1 MKTTLKTLSS
11 LLTLVLAVSAFAID
25 VWEGPPPGTMFEHWT
40 FSDPISLYPESAVPV
55 NHQP

>member
-1 MKTTLKTLSS
+1 
-11 LLTLVLAVSAFAID
+11 
-25 VWEGPPPGTMFEHWT
+25 MFEHWT